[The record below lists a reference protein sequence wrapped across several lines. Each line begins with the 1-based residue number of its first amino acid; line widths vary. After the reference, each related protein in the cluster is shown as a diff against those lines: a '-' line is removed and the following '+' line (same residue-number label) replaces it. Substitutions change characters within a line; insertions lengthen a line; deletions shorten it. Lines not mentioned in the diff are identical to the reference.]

1 MADNDFPLNRGDFL
15 SILNFHQF
23 AKSRPARLFYV
34 CGSLLL
40 VVVFL
45 WSGVS
50 KAFSPVL
57 FSETIG
63 AYGLIPESLNLAAAI
78 FLIIA
83 EIVVAVGLLFGR
95 LWALNGTTVLMLL
108 FIGVLGYGIY
118 LGLDIDCGCF
128 GPEDPEAAAFHNLR
142 SAFYRDLL
150 LMVIVAYQYFW
161 RFINRSKHL
170 ITPAAAGFFK
180 KERISS

>member
-1 MADNDFPLNRGDFL
+1 MSKSTL
-15 SILNFHQF
+15 HQF
-23 AKSRPARLFYV
+23 FKGRPARLFYV
-34 CGSLLL
+34 CGRLLL
-40 VVVFL
+40 AGVFL

-63 AYGLIPESLNLAAAI
+63 AYGLLPESLDQAAAI
-78 FLIIA
+78 FLIVA
-83 EIVVAVGLLFGR
+83 EIVVAAGLLLDR
-95 LWALNGTTVLMLL
+95 LWALNGTTILMLL

-128 GPEDPEAAAFHNLR
+128 GPEDPEAAVFHNLR

-150 LMVIVAYQYFW
+150 LMVIVAYQYLW
-161 RFINRSKHL
+161 RFFKRSGHQ
-170 ITPAAAGFFK
+170 ITPALAGFFK
-180 KERISS
+180 KERMHS